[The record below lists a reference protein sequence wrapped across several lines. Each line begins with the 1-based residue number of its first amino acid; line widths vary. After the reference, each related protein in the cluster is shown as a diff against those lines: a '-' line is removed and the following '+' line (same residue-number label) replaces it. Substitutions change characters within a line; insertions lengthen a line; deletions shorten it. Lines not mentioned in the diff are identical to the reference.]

1 MGKYQAFFK
10 QKAKV
15 SIVVGK
21 RDVKKAQRILVIG
34 YPYFVGR
41 IQELAAGS
49 DYQLLTMPKSGF
61 QRWLTLLRVKA
72 IYLIGGDLRSNRF
85 YTAAVFL
92 RKKLIMHWVGSDI
105 LEMKEWLKKGH
116 RFSPLLLKH
125 SHHWAEVDWTAG
137 ELQELG
143 IKAQVVPLTPASF
156 PAEVKELPAKFVVLC
171 YLPPEREH
179 FYGGTEMIQLA
190 KQFPDIVFLA
200 VAASP
205 TDSHPDWPENII
217 PVGWVDDMGELYPE
231 ITVLVRF
238 TEHDGLSF
246 MVLEA
251 LANGR
256 HVIWSYP
263 FEGVRKATNYAQLM
277 GAISELYQDF
287 QAGKLPL
294 NQPGRAYVADH
305 YRPQAVW
312 QRIYQGI
319 NGVLS

>member
-1 MGKYQAFFK
+1 MSVFVN
-10 QKAKV
+10 QKGAPK
-15 SIVVGK
+15 I
-21 RDVKKAQRILVIG
+21 QRILVIG

-49 DYQLLTMPKSGF
+49 DYQLMTMPKSRL
-61 QRWLTLLRVKA
+61 QQWLTLFRVDA

-85 YTAAVFL
+85 FAAAFLL
-92 RKKLIMHWVGSDI
+92 RKKIIMHWVGSDI
-105 LEMKEWLKKGH
+105 LEMKEWLNKGH
-116 RFSPLLLKH
+116 RFSPILLRH
-125 SHHWAEVDWTAG
+125 STHWAEVDWTAQ

-171 YLPPEREH
+171 YLPPEREL

-190 KQFPDIVFLA
+190 KQFPEIVFLA

-205 TDSHPDWPENII
+205 TVSHPDWPENII
-217 PVGWVDDMGELYPE
+217 SVGWVDDMEELYPE

-256 HVIWSYP
+256 YVIWSYP
-263 FEGVRKATNYAQLM
+263 FEGVRKAMDYAQLM
-277 GAISELYQDF
+277 GAICELYQDF
-287 QAGKLPL
+287 KAGKLPL
-294 NQPGRAYVADH
+294 NQPGRSFVSEN

-312 QRIYQGI
+312 QRIHQGI
-319 NGVLS
+319 DGVLAR